1 MKKILVLLIGI
12 LILLVIPLAYSRV
25 VSDDYSVDSYHTG
38 LAAGNSSNL
47 EYSSRF
53 TFTYQQGSSDI
64 ESLDY
69 DANIGWFSQPS
80 FCGDGTCDD
89 DEDCSSC
96 SSDCAC
102 ASGYTCSAGICTAV
116 TPEEPEV
123 PGVGGG
129 AACTYEWVCSDWYPK
144 PCPVNGI
151 QNRVCV
157 NRGTCSGVT
166 GMPSLNRTCT
176 PVIVPTIEPLFD
188 LFAKVPFEYKWINPG
203 DSIKIEIKLI
213 NLGNTTALDVFF
225 KYWIVDENNTLI
237 TEMQETRAISERD
250 TFKIEMA
257 LPPEIE
263 LGIYKY
269 YVQITYD
276 IDKVAV
282 AVDSFEV
289 VKSKIDKFIW
299 MSFLMLISFLMI
311 GFLIFL
317 IRRWRGKR
325 KKKKKTEKSLR
336 DYKKRVRKA
345 IERHKNKSNL

>member
-1 MKKILVLLIGI
+1 MNKKILIFI
-12 LILLVIPLAYSRV
+12 LIVFLLNVISAFEV

-38 LAAGNSSNL
+38 LAGGNSSNL
-47 EYSSRF
+47 EHDSRF
-53 TFTYQQGSSDI
+53 TFIYQQGSSDI
-64 ESLDY
+64 ESLNY
-69 DANIGWFSQPS
+69 SANIGWFSQPS

-96 SSDCAC
+96 SFDCAC
-102 ASGYTCSAGICTAV
+102 SSGYTCVAGVCTAV
-116 TPEEPEV
+116 SEEPEV
-123 PGVGGG
+123 PSGGGG
-129 AACTYEWVCSDWYPK
+129 AACTYEWVCSDWYPQ
-144 PCPVNGI
+144 PCPANGI

-166 GMPSLNRTCT
+166 GMPSLNRTCA
-176 PVIVPTIEPLFD
+176 PAIPPGPSEPLFD
-188 LFAKVPFEYKWINPG
+188 LFAKVPFEHKWVNPG

-237 TEMQETRAISERD
+237 AEMQETRAISERD
-250 TFKIEMA
+250 AFKIEMA

-263 LGIYKY
+263 LGVYKY

-299 MSFLMLISFLMI
+299 MSFLMLIAFLVI

-317 IRRWRGKR
+317 IRRWRQKR

-345 IERHKNKSNL
+345 IERHKNKKSL